1 MRSCWQRVVVGL
13 AAVAALAGCSD
24 KTAGSASAGSTG
36 APSSSSEK
44 ASGSAK
50 PTSSS
55 KPAVN
60 RPKSIDLKGVDPCSL
75 LTDAQR
81 QQLGLTSAPRKT
93 KSTAYPGNDGC
104 GYDSDGFKFDG
115 GVVPVVNQGI
125 EQYGANPDAQIT
137 PITVGGFPAKLSK
150 LKGISQSCL
159 LGLDVADGQLIAL
172 QMHSSEG
179 GPQDQL
185 CQKVQTVGEAVITT
199 LTSR

>member
-1 MRSCWQRVVVGL
+1 VVAL

-24 KTAGSASAGSTG
+24 KTAGSASAGSTDT
-36 APSSSSEK
+36 PTSTSEK
-44 ASGSAK
+44 TSG
-50 PTSSS
+50 SS

-115 GVVPVVNQGI
+115 GVVPVVSQGI
-125 EQYGANPDAQIT
+125 EQYGASPDAQIT
-137 PITVGGFPAKLSK
+137 PITIGGFPAKLSK

-179 GPQDQL
+179 VPQDQL
-185 CQKVQTVGEAVITT
+185 CQKVQAMGEAVIAT
-199 LTSR
+199 LSSR

>member
-1 MRSCWQRVVVGL
+1 
-13 AAVAALAGCSD
+13 
-24 KTAGSASAGSTG
+24 
-36 APSSSSEK
+36 
-44 ASGSAK
+44 
-50 PTSSS
+50 
-55 KPAVN
+55 VN

-115 GVVPVVNQGI
+115 GVVPVVSQGI
-125 EQYGANPDAQIT
+125 EQYGASPDAQIT
-137 PITVGGFPAKLSK
+137 PITIGGFPAKLSK

-179 GPQDQL
+179 VPQDQL
-185 CQKVQTVGEAVITT
+185 CQKVQAMGEAVIAT
-199 LTSR
+199 LSSR